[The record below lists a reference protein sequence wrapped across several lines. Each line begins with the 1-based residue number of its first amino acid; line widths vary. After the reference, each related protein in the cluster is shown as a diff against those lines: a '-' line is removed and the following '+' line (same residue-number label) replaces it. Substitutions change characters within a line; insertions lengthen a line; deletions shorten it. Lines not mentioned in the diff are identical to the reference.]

1 MLTQLT
7 MKIMDQIY
15 TWSRWGLGIIFV
27 YAGATKL
34 IDPRLFAIVKG
45 YRHTGEVFAWKDVDF
60 F

>member
-1 MLTQLT
+1 
-7 MKIMDQIY
+7 MDQIY